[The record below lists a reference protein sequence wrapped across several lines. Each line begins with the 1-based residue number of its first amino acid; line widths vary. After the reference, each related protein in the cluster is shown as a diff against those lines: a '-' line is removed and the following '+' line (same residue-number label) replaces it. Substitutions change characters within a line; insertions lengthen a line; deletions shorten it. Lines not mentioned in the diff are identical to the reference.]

1 MLAAI
6 VMKPPLSGLKPTVQ
20 CHAVLE
26 TMISKASNLDS
37 NPLLLTNSIFLNMN
51 SGMGKKMDQEN
62 EMSNH
67 LENQRTLLTWNKKNC
82 RQVPNSL
89 PACE

>member
-1 MLAAI
+1 M
-6 VMKPPLSGLKPTVQ
+6 PCGSGDHDKQGQQLGFQSTATYKF
-20 CHAVLE
+20 
-26 TMISKASNLDS
+26 N
-37 NPLLLTNSIFLNMN
+37 IFKHELRD
-51 SGMGKKMDQEN
+51 GKKMDQEN

-67 LENQRTLLTWNKKNC
+67 LENQRTSLTWNKKNC